1 MCKNDIWTR
10 HKDYKKIIS
19 CVAVEEMAEY
29 FYHSALLYQIIITYL
44 DTDVYLL
51 DMAQGKLK
59 AKVQLPK
66 GAKQKG
72 GNQKKRQG
80 PRKGGTLCNF

>member
-1 MCKNDIWTR
+1 
-10 HKDYKKIIS
+10 
-19 CVAVEEMAEY
+19 
-29 FYHSALLYQIIITYL
+29 
-44 DTDVYLL
+44 
-51 DMAQGKLK
+51 MAQGKLK

-80 PRKGGTLCNF
+80 PKKGGNLLTYQFMPVTTHPVDDQHAQVREGQCRYQR